1 MKKTKVIE
9 IGHKV
14 APTPAVVNPLQS
26 QISDLKEA
34 VAGQEALR
42 QKGYIELRRQIEE
55 LRIDRDYSRAEYRRE
70 IATIYDIFTN
80 GEIRSRW
87 VFGGNHD

>member
-9 IGHKV
+9 IRHKV

-55 LRIDRDYSRAEYRRE
+55 LGEATRRLHSDDEE
-70 IATIYDIFTN
+70 IWEVIG
-80 GEIRSRW
+80 GEW
-87 VFGGNHD
+87 VMRFKGVVRKP